1 VKYKRSFSPVLG
13 WTGVA
18 TMAVGAALMVP
29 WKTET
34 GAEDYNIY
42 GEDVCIV
49 SDYNNKFD
57 AYDGQCDTTEP
68 MIKAGLITMGIG
80 GALAFLGFH
89 KVTVSPQL
97 GHKVMGAKVS
107 VKW

>member
-57 AYDGQCDTTEP
+57 AYDGQCATTEP